1 MKSGLFLVVKK
12 KQKKENLNKER
23 AKRGNEN
30 FSNSVSNRK
39 EIKNKKRII
48 FYFVF

>member
-12 KQKKENLNKER
+12 KQKEIKLKQKR

-30 FSNSVSNRK
+30 FSNYMSNRK